1 MEKKNI
7 FRKSSTNVFYQGY
20 KVRGKII
27 PISFQV
33 RNLMRYLAKGLII
46 SAISRGKQ
54 CTEIFVPVL
63 KLQACVLCMMRGNC
77 LKNTL
82 WICLSH
88 EQSMKAYFS
97 LTAP

>member
-1 MEKKNI
+1 
-7 FRKSSTNVFYQGY
+7 VFYQGY